1 MYNFIFRFDDFIK
14 IAGCQKQNENDRG
27 IVTFSDCA
35 NVKDTNNEWTSFY
48 GYKCDH
54 ESKIIDSVKY
64 FVDSK
69 DSFLVYVT
77 FIPIGCKDLSHFAKR
92 DNTKSEV
99 KSYFDKIDEI
109 GVSDEIRLVSCYYIS
124 FLISH

>member
-1 MYNFIFRFDDFIK
+1 MFFFFRFDDFIK
-14 IAGCQKQNENDRG
+14 IAGCQRQNENDRG
-27 IVTFSDCA
+27 IVEFSDCA

-54 ESKIIDSVKY
+54 KSKVIDSVKY

-77 FIPIGCKDLSHFAKR
+77 FIPYGCKDLSHFAKR
-92 DNTKSEV
+92 DNTNSTV
-99 KSYFDKIDEI
+99 KNYLYMNLPKI
-109 GVSDEIRLVSCYYIS
+109 GASNEIRLVSCYYIS
-124 FLISH
+124 FI

>member
-1 MYNFIFRFDDFIK
+1 MYNFFFRFDDFIK
-14 IAGCQKQNENDRG
+14 IAGCQKQIENDRG
-27 IVTFSDCA
+27 IVEFSDCA

-54 ESKIIDSVKY
+54 KSKVIDSVKY

-77 FIPIGCKDLSHFAKR
+77 FIPIGCKDFDRYAKR
-92 DNTKSEV
+92 DNIKNEV
-99 KSYFDKIDEI
+99 KCYLNKNID
-109 GVSDEIRLVSCYYIS
+109 
-124 FLISH
+124 